1 MEEFKKEFEFT
12 YKNKEG
18 LEIPIKVQMLGNVY
32 CAVFGKVAKPLI
44 VAIDGAIYLRDT
56 AQLLGFVNIKD
67 ITK

>member
-12 YKNKEG
+12 FKEQT
-18 LEIPIKVQMLGNVY
+18 IKVQMLGEVY
-32 CAVFGKVAKPLI
+32 CAVSGRDSKALI

-56 AQLLGFVNIKD
+56 GKLLGFVNIKD

>member
-12 YKNKEG
+12 FKEQT
-18 LEIPIKVQMLGNVY
+18 IKVQMLGDVY
-32 CAVFGKVAKPLI
+32 CAVSSKEAKSLI

-56 AQLLGFVNIKD
+56 CKLLGFVNIKD